1 MKKPLEYQ
9 RRNQCKFRVFAISLV
24 IIPFQR
30 VIHTDHNIHR
40 KKNGPTAKAFPC
52 MQNSINL
59 LTEGTQAAREILRAH
74 GYLFRTTILSYVLT
88 EIYIRVGK
96 IPGLRASHIQTRG
109 MDTWIEPGFK
119 SPEFLPINGPCVF

>member
-1 MKKPLEYQ
+1 
-9 RRNQCKFRVFAISLV
+9 
-24 IIPFQR
+24 
-30 VIHTDHNIHR
+30 
-40 KKNGPTAKAFPC
+40 